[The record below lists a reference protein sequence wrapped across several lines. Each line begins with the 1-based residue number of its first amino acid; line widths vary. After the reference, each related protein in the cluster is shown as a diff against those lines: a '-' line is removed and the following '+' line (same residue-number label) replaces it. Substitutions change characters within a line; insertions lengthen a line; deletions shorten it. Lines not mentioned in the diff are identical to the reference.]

1 MDPPVVPRDRLDGWQ
16 RVAETTD
23 RPFAVGPVSVDAS
36 TVRYER
42 TTTAPPRPFF
52 FASRL
57 RITPRTAP
65 NAALTR
71 LVERQAAAGFRDRLA
86 DHGIG
91 SIDHREDRSI
101 AIDDPAASRATLS
114 TFRGRCRTDGG
125 AGNCGSAGEDGDT
138 AAADDGTVPVEALL
152 AVWDAGEYL
161 LGGGAYPLSEE
172 PAADRR
178 ELLRLIRGVRSPDQ

>member
-1 MDPPVVPRDRLDGWQ
+1 MEPPVVPRDRLDGGWQ

-23 RPFAVGPVSVDAS
+23 RLFAVGPISVDAS
-36 TVRYER
+36 TIRYER

-71 LVERQAAAGFRDRLA
+71 LVERQATAGFRDRLA

-91 SIDHREDRSI
+91 SVEHCEDRPI

-114 TFRGRCRTDGG
+114 TFRGRCRIDRGG
-125 AGNCGSAGEDGDT
+125 
-138 AAADDGTVPVEALL
+138 DGTVPIEALL

-161 LGGGAYPLSEE
+161 LGGGAYSLSEDS
-172 PAADRR
+172 AVDRR
-178 ELLRLIRGVRSPDQ
+178 ELLRLIRGVRAPAP

>member
-1 MDPPVVPRDRLDGWQ
+1 MDPPVVPRDRLDAWQ

-23 RPFAVGPVSVDAS
+23 RPFALGPVSVDAS

-91 SIDHREDRSI
+91 SVDHREDRSI

-114 TFRGRCRTDGG
+114 TFRGRCRID
-125 AGNCGSAGEDGDT
+125 AD
-138 AAADDGTVPVEALL
+138 AADDGTVPVEALL

-172 PAADRR
+172 SAADRR